1 MRPVILFSVP
11 AFEKQ
16 AETIVGKSYEVR
28 SIRRGRVSW
37 GRFPDKFPD
46 LLIEGMESMSQCH
59 AALLLSITTPE
70 VVFEQISVFYALAA
84 RRPASLRL
92 LLPYFPTGTMERI
105 DYEGQVATAHTLAQM
120 LSAAAPSGPGPI
132 PLYIWDAHALS
143 IRHYFGPN
151 IAPRFKSGVKRL
163 TEENRLDKDDVIVFP
178 DEGAWKRFKI
188 MFSDSQREMRHPF
201 SVCRKV
207 RLHGK
212 RMISLQVE
220 DVAGKHAVIV
230 DDLIHS
236 GGTILECKKAL
247 DQAGATKVS
256 VFITHAVMENEA
268 WKKFLD
274 AGFEKI
280 WITDSIPETASA
292 IHGQKPFE
300 VVSLVDSMRRAIL
313 DGLDP

>member
-1 MRPVILFSVP
+1 MF
-11 AFEKQ
+11 
-16 AETIVGKSYEVR
+16 
-28 SIRRGRVSW
+28 
-37 GRFPDKFPD
+37 
-46 LLIEGMESMSQCH
+46 
-59 AALLLSITTPE
+59 
-70 VVFEQISVFYALAA
+70 
-84 RRPASLRL
+84 
-92 LLPYFPTGTMERI
+92 
-105 DYEGQVATAHTLAQM
+105 
-120 LSAAAPSGPGPI
+120 SAAAPAGPGPI

-143 IRHYFGPN
+143 IRHYFGPS

-163 TEENRLDKDDVIVFP
+163 TEEKRLDKDDVIVFP
-178 DEGAWKRFKI
+178 DEGAWKRFKV
-188 MFSDSQREMRHPF
+188 MFSDEKRKMRHPF
-201 SVCRKV
+201 SVCRKI
-207 RLHGK
+207 RQDGE

-247 DQAGATKVS
+247 DQAGAARVS

-292 IHGQKPFE
+292 IEGQKPFE